1 MSEEPSSLRPTVC
14 AYLLTDTR
22 GKERRRELGVG
33 RGRGGLSSKNNWRGH
48 RRKTSNATGKKAA
61 WRIYS
66 TDLFIWF
73 SLNLIP
79 LLSNLL
85 TLAKIRVLLLYL
97 KTRWL
102 NILFIFLTYGAFL
115 SRSHQGSSR
124 GPTDRMSYRKHS
136 VTPDLIYS
144 STFESGWPW
153 GTGGHQP
160 FLRSQPRE

>member
-1 MSEEPSSLRPTVC
+1 MSEKPSSLRPTVC

-22 GKERRRELGVG
+22 GKGEGEGA
-33 RGRGGLSSKNNWRGH
+33 GGGPGRGH
-48 RRKTSNATGKKAA
+48 RRKTSNGIGRKAA

-97 KTRWL
+97 KAKWL
-102 NILFIFLTYGAFL
+102 NSLFIFLTYGAFL

-124 GPTDRMSYRKHS
+124 GPSDSMSYRKHS
-136 VTPDLIYS
+136 VTPGLIYS
-144 STFESGWPW
+144 SIFESGWPG